1 MQSLELKPDAA
12 NPPSIEEAKLQR
24 EKTLELEVAVENTL
38 KATVV
43 DASSL
48 ELELRAMRR
57 TISAIGLPEEA
68 LNRVMENLTT
78 RLKEELGLLN
88 QDSAGY
94 LWETVGS
101 VQQGRLF

>member
-1 MQSLELKPDAA
+1 
-12 NPPSIEEAKLQR
+12 
-24 EKTLELEVAVENTL
+24 VENTL

-101 VQQGRLF
+101 MQQGRLF

>member
-1 MQSLELKPDAA
+1 
-12 NPPSIEEAKLQR
+12 
-24 EKTLELEVAVENTL
+24 
-38 KATVV
+38 
-43 DASSL
+43 
-48 ELELRAMRR
+48 MRG

-78 RLKEELGLLN
+78 RLKQELGLLN

-101 VQQGRLF
+101 MQQGRLF